1 MSQTALNHDQLH
13 ERLSTC
19 KELVADAAAHL
30 LDPQGRDLAARI
42 QWWQLPGMGGEWP
55 VAVLGSGPPVLLL
68 HGFDSSFLEFRRLAP
83 LLAPHCRLFIPDLHG
98 FGFCPRPAPP
108 AANPQAVLRHLGSLV
123 AAIGERTPGP
133 LGLMGASM
141 GGSVAVELARRCP
154 QRINRLLLL
163 APAGLTGN
171 PMPLPPVLDGLGVK
185 FLALPWVRKGL
196 CRSAF
201 ANPDQ
206 DVGEAELEIASVHLQ
221 APGWAETLAAFAR
234 SGGFAGC
241 GNPLPEQPIA
251 VLWGA
256 NDRILRAP
264 QKRAAQAL
272 LGERIR
278 ELQNCGHLPHIDQPQ
293 TVAEAWMSCQPV

>member
-42 QWWQLPGMGGEWP
+42 QWWQLPGMGAEWP

-83 LLAPHCRLFIPDLHG
+83 LLAPHCSLFIPDLHG

-108 AANPQAVLRHLGSLV
+108 AANPQAVLRHLASLV

-154 QRINRLLLL
+154 ERINRLLLL

-185 FLALPWVRKGL
+185 FLAMPWVRKGL

>member
-1 MSQTALNHDQLH
+1 
-13 ERLSTC
+13 
-19 KELVADAAAHL
+19 
-30 LDPQGRDLAARI
+30 
-42 QWWQLPGMGGEWP
+42 MGAEWP

-68 HGFDSSFLEFRRLAP
+68 HGFDSSILEFRRLAP
-83 LLAPHCRLFIPDLHG
+83 LLAPHCQLFIPDLHG

-108 AANPQAVLRHLGSLV
+108 TANPQAVLRHLGSLV

-133 LGLMGASM
+133 LGLIGASM

-154 QRINRLLLL
+154 ERINRLLLL

-293 TVAEAWMSCQPV
+293 TVAEAWMSSQPVCNDHQ